1 MNERVIGYMRVSTE
15 EQAESRAGLEAQRAA
30 ILAEAERRGWHLVEV
45 IEDAGFSGKSLK
57 RPGIAT
63 ALDALRRHR
72 ADALVVA
79 KLDRLSRSLL
89 DLAGLMETATR
100 EHWALVALDVNV
112 DTTTPSGKAMA
123 SMMGVFA
130 QLERDLIGQRTRE
143 ALAIRRREGVQL
155 GRPRLLPEAVVA
167 RIVAERAEGAALQLI
182 ADRLTA
188 EGVPGGQ
195 GGRRWYASTVRAVLV
210 SAGRRAKEG

>member
-63 ALDALRRHR
+63 ALEALRRHR

-112 DTTTPSGKAMA
+112 DTSTPSGKAMA

-143 ALAIRRREGVQL
+143 ALAVKRREGVQL

-195 GGRRWYASTVRAVLV
+195 GGQRWYASTVRAVLV
-210 SAGRRAKEG
+210 SAERRAGSA